1 MEIKPKTKG
10 SWAVRF
16 FILLLGIVLGILFY
30 SLLNFVVADIGT
42 IPSPE
47 YDLVRR
53 EFIPERLDQKRDALN
68 KEIQV
73 VKKEIQTQTEMRQ
86 ILKDSTD
93 SLQNTISQLLTLQ
106 KESLEKNVE
115 FAEQSRRTLQESQS
129 VFLDN
134 QKKYQEAN
142 LQISQSKQKQWELD
156 SELAKVNEEIQKKE
170 KDVQYQWGKLLQR
183 HRLKIAAF
191 KLTFLVPVFLILSFL
206 FQKYRTSAWRPI
218 VWATFLAVFVKIA
231 FVAHEYFPSRFFKYI
246 AILVLLAIVLRIL
259 VYLIKMVVS
268 PKKHL
273 LIRQYQENYDKYLC
287 PVCSKP
293 IRSGPLRYLGG
304 LKKKQIL
311 LPLWKAENCLQEP
324 YTCPSCGTNLYG
336 QCEKCGGIR
345 HMLLPHCEHCGADR
359 GIQPPNGPGQ
369 KSENDRAQQK

>member
-10 SWAVRF
+10 SWTVRF

-142 LQISQSKQKQWELD
+142 LRISQSKQKQWELD

-170 KDVQYQWGKLLQR
+170 KDGANCCSV
-183 HRLKIAAF
+183 
-191 KLTFLVPVFLILSFL
+191 
-206 FQKYRTSAWRPI
+206 I
-218 VWATFLAVFVKIA
+218 V
-231 FVAHEYFPSRFFKYI
+231 
-246 AILVLLAIVLRIL
+246 
-259 VYLIKMVVS
+259 
-268 PKKHL
+268 
-273 LIRQYQENYDKYLC
+273 
-287 PVCSKP
+287 
-293 IRSGPLRYLGG
+293 
-304 LKKKQIL
+304 
-311 LPLWKAENCLQEP
+311 
-324 YTCPSCGTNLYG
+324 
-336 QCEKCGGIR
+336 
-345 HMLLPHCEHCGADR
+345 
-359 GIQPPNGPGQ
+359 
-369 KSENDRAQQK
+369 